1 MGSFITWIKNLFTA
15 TDWEEDYLS
24 RSVDHYDLE
33 RRQRAI
39 SNGTVKV
46 GPYGKQQRFYY
57 QERIKRCYF
66 Y

>member
-57 QERIKRCYF
+57 
-66 Y
+66 

>member
-24 RSVDHYDLE
+24 RSVDNYDLE

-57 QERIKRCYF
+57 
-66 Y
+66 